1 MKSWEGGRG
10 GKGGR
15 HPVRT
20 TNLERESNQNMK
32 TAKCCL
38 IYSVNRLKYP
48 FVLGNMALDAKY
60 CGLKFITSLPHEV
73 PLWTPFCLDL
83 AMPADVRS
91 TAASPLGR
99 ERPVTSN
106 TFQTTIRQLSDN
118 YKTTIRQLSDN
129 YQTIT
134 FLQ

>member
-1 MKSWEGGRG
+1 
-10 GKGGR
+10 
-15 HPVRT
+15 
-20 TNLERESNQNMK
+20 
-32 TAKCCL
+32 
-38 IYSVNRLKYP
+38 
-48 FVLGNMALDAKY
+48 MALDAKY

>member
-1 MKSWEGGRG
+1 
-10 GKGGR
+10 
-15 HPVRT
+15 
-20 TNLERESNQNMK
+20 
-32 TAKCCL
+32 
-38 IYSVNRLKYP
+38 
-48 FVLGNMALDAKY
+48 MALDAKY

-118 YKTTIRQLSDN
+118 YIFAMIMRAVLFKRSSVVLFCQS
-129 YQTIT
+129 
-134 FLQ
+134 LQSLNHCKNVIVS